1 MSFLPQHFPLVEKS
15 RCMFHGTKLPLWKE
29 WRILFVGFVK
39 PEPCSRFRFHQSIFM
54 IEMSVIRS
62 LFFPPSSSLS
72 LSLPLSFPPF
82 PLNMIRIQY
91 CSSDACVCVC
101 VCRWVYLPN
110 RRNGEYDDEVDQ
122 EEERLKGWKEG
133 EWNWRKGWTRDG
145 GRREDWKGRK
155 RGNVL

>member
-1 MSFLPQHFPLVEKS
+1 MSSLPQHFPLVKKAGVYSMERNFRYGKNGKY
-15 RCMFHGTKLPLWKE
+15 F
-29 WRILFVGFVK
+29 FVGFMK

-72 LSLPLSFPPF
+72 LSLLLSFPPF

-91 CSSDACVCVC
+91 CSTDACVYMYVAGYIYQIEEMEKMMKWIR
-101 VCRWVYLPN
+101 VKRDRKDGRKV
-110 RRNGEYDDEVDQ
+110 NGIGVKDGQ
-122 EEERLKGWKEG
+122 GMEE
-133 EWNWRKGWTRDG
+133 
-145 GRREDWKGRK
+145 RREDWKGRK